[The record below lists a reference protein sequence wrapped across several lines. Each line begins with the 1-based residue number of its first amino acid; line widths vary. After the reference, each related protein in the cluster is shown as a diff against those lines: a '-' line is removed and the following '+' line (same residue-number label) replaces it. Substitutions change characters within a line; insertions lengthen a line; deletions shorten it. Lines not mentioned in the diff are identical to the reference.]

1 MDSNFMRS
9 LMMSMGTFGPLFAIF
24 AIGLFIGV
32 LVALEKTGVLAK
44 LEKAR
49 RAKKLAAQQGTAA

>member
-9 LMMSMGTFGPLFAIF
+9 LMVSMGAFGPLFAIF
-24 AIGLFIGV
+24 AVGLFIGV

-44 LEKAR
+44 IERAR
-49 RAKKLAAQQGTAA
+49 REKKLASQGTSAA